1 MKSNRK
7 NSPGDQLILIRG
19 RFAMKKII
27 RMFRYV
33 WHLATPYFLKSEERG
48 KAWALIFA
56 DLLAMFVSVAA
67 NLKFTNWYADWT
79 NAYVNSDY
87 PLWKQQLILF
97 LVIAASMTIAAACK
111 TYVEGWLKVS
121 WRKWM
126 TGQYLDNWMDNSS
139 HYRMQLAG
147 NVTDNPD
154 QRIQEDINMFIEAS
168 ITYSLQLLQTV
179 VTLVSY
185 IVVLWNLSA
194 KIPLIFGDKDYS
206 FPGYFIV
213 VALLWAFITTF
224 LVHRV
229 GKHLIRLQYNQQ
241 RYEADFRFSLV
252 RVRENSEQIALLKG
266 EPVEHGRLMTI
277 FDGVVNNTFRL
288 IARNMK
294 TLLWNTGLSMLD
306 GLVISIML
314 GPSYFAGKLPGGYG
328 AIMQIASAFQQVIM
342 AFKFFQTAYVGI
354 ATWKAVINRLMDFQ
368 INAKKTADIQKNSEV
383 VFKQQD
389 ADEIDVKNMDVYLPT
404 GKKQIIANNLV
415 LRRGDKI
422 LIKGRT
428 GAGKTTLFR
437 MIAGIWPFGK
447 GTIVLPKNKK
457 IILLPQQPY
466 LPIGT
471 LAEAVCYPQPVDAY
485 KREDIQQALRDVG
498 LGKFVDR
505 LDENAHWNHLMSG
518 GEQQRIGVARALLYD
533 PDYLFFDEATA
544 SMDEPS
550 EEELYTMLL
559 QRMKNTTIVSIGH
572 RSSLQKFHNRTIIAE
587 APNPEATYE
596 FVEQKTN
603 V

>member
-1 MKSNRK
+1 
-7 NSPGDQLILIRG
+7 
-19 RFAMKKII
+19 
-27 RMFRYV
+27 
-33 WHLATPYFLKSEERG
+33 
-48 KAWALIFA
+48 
-56 DLLAMFVSVAA
+56 
-67 NLKFTNWYADWT
+67 
-79 NAYVNSDY
+79 
-87 PLWKQQLILF
+87 
-97 LVIAASMTIAAACK
+97 
-111 TYVEGWLKVS
+111 
-121 WRKWM
+121 
-126 TGQYLDNWMDNSS
+126 
-139 HYRMQLAG
+139 
-147 NVTDNPD
+147 
-154 QRIQEDINMFIEAS
+154 
-168 ITYSLQLLQTV
+168 
-179 VTLVSY
+179 
-185 IVVLWNLSA
+185 
-194 KIPLIFGDKDYS
+194 
-206 FPGYFIV
+206 
-213 VALLWAFITTF
+213 
-224 LVHRV
+224 
-229 GKHLIRLQYNQQ
+229 
-241 RYEADFRFSLV
+241 
-252 RVRENSEQIALLKG
+252 
-266 EPVEHGRLMTI
+266 
-277 FDGVVNNTFRL
+277 
-288 IARNMK
+288 
-294 TLLWNTGLSMLD
+294 
-306 GLVISIML
+306 
-314 GPSYFAGKLPGGYG
+314 
-328 AIMQIASAFQQVIM
+328 MQIASAFQQVIM